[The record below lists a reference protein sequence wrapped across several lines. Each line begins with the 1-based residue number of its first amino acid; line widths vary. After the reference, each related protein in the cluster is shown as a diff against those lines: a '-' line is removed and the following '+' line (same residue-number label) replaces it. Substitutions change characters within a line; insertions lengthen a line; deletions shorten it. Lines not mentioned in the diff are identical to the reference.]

1 MTEPKTTAP
10 KNAVH
15 AFLNTGSGTFRT
27 ADLDAVK
34 QHIKQAFADSY
45 ESVTIHV
52 GDGKVLIEEMEHIAR
67 TEDFAVLLAGGG
79 DGTVSAAANFAWQ
92 NDKILA
98 VIPGGT
104 MNLFARSLA
113 MPQDLFEAIDAL
125 RTSNIR
131 AYDIATANGR
141 PFVHQMSIGLHPRM
155 IRKRARLRY
164 GSRLGKMVATLKAFW
179 RTIARMPLYKLTL
192 DIDGERET
200 RKLSALS
207 ISNNLFGGTALP
219 FAEQPDGGRL
229 GVYMVGRMNRQ
240 KALKLGADLLLGQ
253 TRDNPDVVIK
263 TAQKVEISVEGRR
276 KPSKCVQDGELL
288 PLKDK
293 VTIELHPKSLRV
305 LSVRRD

>member
-1 MTEPKTTAP
+1 MTEP
-10 KNAVH
+10 NNSVH

-34 QHIKQAFADSY
+34 DHIQQALADHY
-45 ESVTIHV
+45 DAVTFHV
-52 GDGKVLIEEMEHIAR
+52 GDGKALIDDMEKTAR
-67 TEDFAVLLAGGG
+67 SEDFAVLLAGGG
-79 DGTVSAAANFAWQ
+79 DGTVSAAAEFAWKH
-92 NDKILA
+92 DKILA

-113 MPQDLFEAIDAL
+113 MPLDLDAAIDAL
-125 RTSNIR
+125 GHSQMR

-155 IRKRARLRY
+155 IRKRDRLTY
-164 GSRLGKMVATLKAFW
+164 GSRFGKMAASLKAFW
-179 RTIARMPLYKLTL
+179 RTIARMPLYQLTL
-192 DIDGERET
+192 SIDGTPET
-200 RKLSALS
+200 CKLSALS
-207 ISNNLFGGTALP
+207 ISNNLFGGTTPP

-253 TRDNPDVVIK
+253 THDNPDLTIR
-263 TAQKVEISVEGRR
+263 AARKVEISMTSR
-276 KPSKCVQDGELL
+276 KKPAKCVQDGELL
-288 PLKDK
+288 PLEDK

-305 LSVRRD
+305 LSAKTD

>member
-1 MTEPKTTAP
+1 MTEPKNT
-10 KNAVH
+10 VH
-15 AFLNTGSGTFRT
+15 AFLNTGSGTFKT
-27 ADLDAVK
+27 ADLDSVKRRIEAVLAST
-34 QHIKQAFADSY
+34 HDA
-45 ESVTIHV
+45 VTIHV
-52 GDGKVLIEEMEHIAR
+52 GKGKELIEEMEQTAGN
-67 TEDFAVLLAGGG
+67 EDFAVLLAGGG
-79 DGTVSAAANFAWQ
+79 DGTVSAAAEFAWK
-92 NDKILA
+92 NNKILA

-113 MPQDLFEAIDAL
+113 MPLDLDAAIDAL
-125 RTSNIR
+125 GQSEIR
-131 AYDIATANGR
+131 DFDIATANGR

-155 IRKRARLRY
+155 IRKRDRLTY
-164 GSRLGKMVATLKAFW
+164 GSRLGKMVASLKAFW
-179 RTIARMPLYKLTL
+179 RTIARMPLYQLTL

-200 RKLSALS
+200 CKLSALS
-207 ISNNLFGGTALP
+207 ISNNLFGGTTPP

-229 GVYMVGRMNRQ
+229 GIYMVGRMNRQ

-253 TRDNPDVVIK
+253 THDNPDVVIK
-263 TAQKVEISVEGRR
+263 TAQKVEISVEGNR